1 MRRESLN
8 GLGELTGIDRRTIKR
23 KIAHLNY
30 KKEGRSHLYNS
41 EEALPIIYSRETG
54 VYDSDQERA
63 RLTHH
68 QANIAA
74 LDEQIKEKS
83 LIPADVVLDRWQQIL
98 ANVRARLLSIP
109 SSLAATCANAKR
121 DTVEEKAAELVRQ
134 ALDELTVDVEY

>member
-23 KIAHLNY
+23 KIAHLKY
-30 KKEGRSHLYNS
+30 KKDGRSHFYNS
-41 EEALPIIYSRETG
+41 EEALPIIYSRDSG

-68 QANIAA
+68 QANIAS

-83 LIPADVVLDRWQQIL
+83 LIPSDVVLDRWQMIL

-109 SSLAATCANAKR
+109 TSIAVSCENASR
-121 DTVEEKAAELVRQ
+121 EDVEEKASELVRQ
-134 ALDELTVDVEY
+134 ALDELSVDVEY